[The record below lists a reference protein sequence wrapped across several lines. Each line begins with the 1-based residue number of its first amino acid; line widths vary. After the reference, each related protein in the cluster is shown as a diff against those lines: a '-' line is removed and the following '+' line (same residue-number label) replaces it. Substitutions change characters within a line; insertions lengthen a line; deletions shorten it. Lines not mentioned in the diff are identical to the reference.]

1 VRGRL
6 DDGAVT
12 SEVRLRGEHVQRLR
26 PRDPRDHVQGQAGDA
41 AFPQLLKEVGSA
53 RRVQPADEDRA
64 PAHERQ
70 VLLTGGRGAQHDVA
84 APYAGAAGRLGP
96 GGLVGVV
103 GELRPFSGAA
113 FNQDLITQA
122 DHPLHRLRT
131 RSGARLIR
139 RLAGD
144 SDTHSASLHD
154 TGAVVG
160 TSQETIGKIEG
171 HEAFGKGRLVPAR

>member
-1 VRGRL
+1 M
-6 DDGAVT
+6 
-12 SEVRLRGEHVQRLR
+12 
-26 PRDPRDHVQGQAGDA
+26 
-41 AFPQLLKEVGSA
+41 A

-64 PAHERQ
+64 PAHECQ

-84 APYAGAAGRLGP
+84 APHAGAAGRLGP

-103 GELRPFSGAA
+103 EELRPFSGTV

-139 RLAGD
+139 WLPGD

>member
-1 VRGRL
+1 M
-6 DDGAVT
+6 
-12 SEVRLRGEHVQRLR
+12 
-26 PRDPRDHVQGQAGDA
+26 
-41 AFPQLLKEVGSA
+41 LLG
-53 RRVQPADEDRA
+53 
-64 PAHERQ
+64 
-70 VLLTGGRGAQHDVA
+70 GGRGAHDDLA
-84 APYAGAAGRLGP
+84 APHAGAAGRLGP

-103 GELRPFSGAA
+103 GELRPSSGAA

-122 DHPLHRLRT
+122 DHQLHRLRT
-131 RSGARLIR
+131 RGGARLIH